1 MEYAISL
8 CADVEYCVFVVVYAF
23 NEPKAIVYVTC
34 DQVSNF
40 RHFVCLR
47 KGV

>member
-1 MEYAISL
+1 MEFPRGVRVG
-8 CADVEYCVFVVVYAF
+8 VEYCVCVVVYVC
-23 NEPKAIVYVTC
+23 NEPKAIVSTSC

-40 RHFVCLR
+40 GHFVCLR